1 LLAAFA
7 TCRRSPPSGPR
18 AGVAFLDRS
27 DGARL
32 NYETHGDRGSP
43 ALVLL
48 EGMGGGIPGWRRN
61 IPHLAAE
68 LFVVAYDHRGNGYS
82 EAPDGPATMRTFA
95 DDLLALLEELHLER
109 SHLYGQSFGGMVAQE
124 FALWHPERVRS
135 LVLACTH
142 AGHRH
147 LVPSTGRAP
156 KDQPWLQ
163 LYSPSFAKAHPEHVA
178 DDLRVGRAQ
187 PQHPQG
193 QRRQREAV
201 QEWDAYDQLPDL
213 RVPTLVLHGAEDQLI
228 DVENARVLAERIPGA
243 ELVVIEGAGHVYHSE
258 QADLADE
265 VVLDFLRRLGGDV
278 RGGA

>member
-1 LLAAFA
+1 MA
-7 TCRRSPPSGPR
+7 S
-18 AGVAFLDRS
+18 LDRP

-32 NYETHGDRGSP
+32 NYETHGDPGNP

-48 EGMGGGIPGWRRN
+48 EGMGGDIPGWRRN

-68 LFVVAYDHRGNGYS
+68 LFLVAYDHRGNGYS

-95 DDLLALLEELHLER
+95 DDLLALLEGLHLER

-163 LYSPSFAKAHPEHVA
+163 LYSPSFAAAHPEHVA

-193 QRRQREAV
+193 QRRQWEAV
-201 QEWDAYDQLPDL
+201 QGWDAYERLPDL

-228 DVENARVLAERIPGA
+228 DVGNAQVLAERIPGA
-243 ELVVIEGAGHVYHSE
+243 ELVVLEGAGHVYHSE
-258 QADLADE
+258 QADRADE
-265 VVLDFLRRLGGDV
+265 IVLDFLRRHQG
-278 RGGA
+278 